1 MQTVS
6 AKKIL
11 GSLIEGCDPQSG
23 EPLPAEC
30 VVHRSDVLR
39 AFIAGATA
47 IEQLEA
53 RAQRRSQLPDNV
65 GKAWTTDEE
74 ARLIAAFKHG
84 DSPSLLA
91 QAHGRT
97 LRAIEARL
105 QKLGLITEAERTTR
119 GGFIGWG

>member
-6 AKKIL
+6 AKRIL
-11 GSLIEGCDPQSG
+11 GSLIQGCDPQSG

-47 IEQLEA
+47 IEQLEL
-53 RAQRRSQLPDNV
+53 RAQRRAQLPGNV
-65 GKAWTTDEE
+65 GKPWNTDEE
-74 ARLIAAFKHG
+74 ATLVAAFKRG
-84 DSPSLLA
+84 DSPSVLA

-119 GGFIGWG
+119 GGFTG

>member
-1 MQTVS
+1 MQMVS

-53 RAQRRSQLPDNV
+53 RAQRRAQLPGNV

-74 ARLIAAFKHG
+74 ARMVAAFKRG
-84 DSPSLLA
+84 DSPAVLA

-119 GGFIGWG
+119 GGFTGSG

>member
-39 AFIAGATA
+39 AFIAALPRSNSLRRALSGA
-47 IEQLEA
+47 
-53 RAQRRSQLPDNV
+53 
-65 GKAWTTDEE
+65 
-74 ARLIAAFKHG
+74 
-84 DSPSLLA
+84 PSYLA
-91 QAHGRT
+91 T
-97 LRAIEARL
+97 
-105 QKLGLITEAERTTR
+105 
-119 GGFIGWG
+119 

>member
-53 RAQRRSQLPDNV
+53 RAQRRAQLPGNV
-65 GKAWTTDEE
+65 GKDWTTDEE
-74 ARLIAAFKHG
+74 ARLVAAFKRG
-84 DSPSLLA
+84 DSPTVLA

-97 LRAIEARL
+97 VRAIEARL

-119 GGFIGWG
+119 GGFTGRG

>member
-11 GSLIEGCDPQSG
+11 GSLIEGRDPQSG
-23 EPLPAEC
+23 EALPAEC

-39 AFIAGATA
+39 AFITGATA

-74 ARLIAAFKHG
+74 TRVVAAFKRG
-84 DSPSLLA
+84 DSPSVLA

-119 GGFIGWG
+119 GGFTGWT